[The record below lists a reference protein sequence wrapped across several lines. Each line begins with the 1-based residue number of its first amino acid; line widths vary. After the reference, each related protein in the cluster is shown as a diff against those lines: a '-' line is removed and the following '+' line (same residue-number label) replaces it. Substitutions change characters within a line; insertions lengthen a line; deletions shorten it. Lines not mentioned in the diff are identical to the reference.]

1 MEGRLR
7 WVQKGYGGCTLS
19 YQIRPGRR
27 QMSSNHGAECN
38 RGNRPFIM
46 TSARLSTTARGAA
59 HRRKWLISGP
69 ERALRCGAPARPLPA
84 AHLSKRWPEARWP
97 SCESV
102 DERTGVWSWPAP
114 RVQPDVLLDVG
125 VGPERAQGGRNP
137 PQRTVSRA
145 GGVEPA
151 RIRAGERAARGS
163 IFAANSSSVS
173 CSRRAFGGATSRRVP
188 SPMTIRPTVHQPAPG
203 CRPRVTGWSPR
214 SRPALGWEMPSPAS
228 HAVEN
233 PQDPDTLEATTEGST
248 HSGARRRCA
257 IKVACAGPLHPRQPR
272 SSPACIS
279 VLRSGP
285 RHATKQRSERR
296 RSRGAGSVGSGG
308 SGSPAAKRACA
319 ARPGGGE
326 PGLSGAL
333 RRRGGPS

>member
-38 RGNRPFIM
+38 RGNRPFIL

-69 ERALRCGAPARPLPA
+69 ERALRCGAPPPPLPA
-84 AHLSKRWPEARWP
+84 AHLSRRWSEARWP

-102 DERTGVWSWPAP
+102 DERMGVWSWPAP

-125 VGPERAQGGRNP
+125 VGPERPHGGRNP

-173 CSRRAFGGATSRRVP
+173 CSRTAFGGATSWRAP

-214 SRPALGWEMPSPAS
+214 SRPALGWEMPSPA
-228 HAVEN
+228 N
-233 PQDPDTLEATTEGST
+233 
-248 HSGARRRCA
+248 
-257 IKVACAGPLHPRQPR
+257 QPR
-272 SSPACIS
+272 DS
-279 VLRSGP
+279 
-285 RHATKQRSERR
+285 QRQGRLVHMWT
-296 RSRGAGSVGSGG
+296 SRVRVGA
-308 SGSPAAKRACA
+308 
-319 ARPGGGE
+319 
-326 PGLSGAL
+326 
-333 RRRGGPS
+333 

>member
-1 MEGRLR
+1 
-7 WVQKGYGGCTLS
+7 
-19 YQIRPGRR
+19 
-27 QMSSNHGAECN
+27 MSSNHGAECN
-38 RGNRPFIM
+38 RRNRPFIL
-46 TSARLSTTARGAA
+46 TSARVSTTARGAA

-84 AHLSKRWPEARWP
+84 AHLSRRWPEARWP

-173 CSRRAFGGATSRRVP
+173 CSRTAFGGATSRRVP

-203 CRPRVTGWSPR
+203 CRPRVTSWSPR
-214 SRPALGWEMPSPAS
+214 SRPPLGWEMPSPANQPRDTS
-228 HAVEN
+228 TRGTARSCGRTGRPCLHSPVCAAN
-233 PQDPDTLEATTEGST
+233 DSQDPAPS
-248 HSGARRRCA
+248 A
-257 IKVACAGPLHPRQPR
+257 QPCT
-272 SSPACIS
+272 A
-279 VLRSGP
+279 
-285 RHATKQRSERR
+285 Q
-296 RSRGAGSVGSGG
+296 
-308 SGSPAAKRACA
+308 
-319 ARPGGGE
+319 
-326 PGLSGAL
+326 
-333 RRRGGPS
+333 PSCNLQ

>member
-1 MEGRLR
+1 
-7 WVQKGYGGCTLS
+7 
-19 YQIRPGRR
+19 
-27 QMSSNHGAECN
+27 MSSNHGAECN
-38 RGNRPFIM
+38 RGNRPFIL

-69 ERALRCGAPARPLPA
+69 ERALRCGAPPPPLPA
-84 AHLSKRWPEARWP
+84 AHLSRRWPEARWP

-173 CSRRAFGGATSRRVP
+173 CSRTAFGGATSRRAP
-188 SPMTIRPTVHQPAPG
+188 SPMAIRPTAHRPAPG

-214 SRPALGWEMPSPAS
+214 SRPPLGWEMPSPA
-228 HAVEN
+228 N
-233 PQDPDTLEATTEGST
+233 
-248 HSGARRRCA
+248 
-257 IKVACAGPLHPRQPR
+257 QPR
-272 SSPACIS
+272 DSQRAPLLRREIVVSPQLLPRE
-279 VLRSGP
+279 VQRGP
-285 RHATKQRSERR
+285 A
-296 RSRGAGSVGSGG
+296 VG
-308 SGSPAAKRACA
+308 P
-319 ARPGGGE
+319 
-326 PGLSGAL
+326 GAL
-333 RRRGGPS
+333 VFIPRFVPPMTLRILLHRHGTAQPSCNLQ

>member
-7 WVQKGYGGCTLS
+7 WVQQGYGGYTLS
-19 YQIRPGRR
+19 YQTRPGRR

-38 RGNRPFIM
+38 RGNRPFIL

-69 ERALRCGAPARPLPA
+69 ERALRCGAPPPPLPA
-84 AHLSKRWPEARWP
+84 AHLSRRWPEARWP

-137 PQRTVSRA
+137 PQRTVIRA

-214 SRPALGWEMPSPAS
+214 SRPALGWEMPSPANQPRDS
-228 HAVEN
+228 
-233 PQDPDTLEATTEGST
+233 QDGPPGRQRWADFTASRARTNVVMVRSPCAA
-248 HSGARRRCA
+248 SRRRAKPCVGA
-257 IKVACAGPLHPRQPR
+257 IWYLVG
-272 SSPACIS
+272 
-279 VLRSGP
+279 
-285 RHATKQRSERR
+285 
-296 RSRGAGSVGSGG
+296 RSRGW
-308 SGSPAAKRACA
+308 
-319 ARPGGGE
+319 ARWLG
-326 PGLSGAL
+326 
-333 RRRGGPS
+333 RRVHA

>member
-7 WVQKGYGGCTLS
+7 WIQKGYGGCTLS

-27 QMSSNHGAECN
+27 QMSSNHGAERN
-38 RGNRPFIM
+38 RGNRPFVL

-69 ERALRCGAPARPLPA
+69 ERALRCGAPPPPLPT
-84 AHLSKRWPEARWP
+84 AHLSRRWPEARWP

-102 DERTGVWSWPAP
+102 DERMGVWSWPAP

-173 CSRRAFGGATSRRVP
+173 CSRTAFGGATSRRVP

-228 HAVEN
+228 QSKTPFSKCRLVAMRKRRGR
-233 PQDPDTLEATTEGST
+233 AGAR
-248 HSGARRRCA
+248 GRRCARRRFRFAASARDSPGRQRRADFTASRARTNVVMVRSPCA
-257 IKVACAGPLHPRQPR
+257 A
-272 SSPACIS
+272 S
-279 VLRSGP
+279 
-285 RHATKQRSERR
+285 RR
-296 RSRGAGSVGSGG
+296 RAKPCVGAIWYLVGRSRGWTRWLG
-308 SGSPAAKRACA
+308 
-319 ARPGGGE
+319 
-326 PGLSGAL
+326 
-333 RRRGGPS
+333 RRVHA